1 MKEEEEEYMFQLYML
16 KVRGIEKKM
25 KEDEVT
31 LLRRQVEEERKGRE
45 EEKNRADQ
53 EKRKREEAER
63 GRTEEIRKK
72 KEEDEQWI
80 KNGGT
85 GIALVKSLNGIGVE
99 FGDESQMRK
108 ENNSI
113 IHNNEKIYASGF
125 IGGKLDNSIHR
136 MFE

>member
-85 GIALVKSLNGIGVE
+85 GIALVKSLNGIGVA
-99 FGDESQMRK
+99 FGDASKMRK

-113 IHNNEKIYASGF
+113 IQNNEKTWVSGF
-125 IGGKLDNSIHR
+125 IGGKLDNSVHR